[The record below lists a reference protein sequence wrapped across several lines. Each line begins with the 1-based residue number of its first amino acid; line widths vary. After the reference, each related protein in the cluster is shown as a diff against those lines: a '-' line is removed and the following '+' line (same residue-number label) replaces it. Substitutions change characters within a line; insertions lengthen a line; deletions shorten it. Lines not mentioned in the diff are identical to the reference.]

1 MGIGWV
7 SLFVS
12 NQLFWVVFPI
22 HALNG
27 HYGLTA
33 GSVKINIRVNRT
45 SRTRDK
51 GWVGGVGTVARGLP
65 TGPDL
70 GFRHRPFI
78 PAARD
83 AHSMHG
89 SQAVCKTL
97 DNSERIK
104 APTYQFGEFLSF
116 QEHGFAAL
124 TLSSGCTASPPGELY
139 KQPCAET
146 LDLRGL
152 RGHLGTGIL

>member
-51 GWVGGVGTVARGLP
+51 GWVGGVGTVARGL
-65 TGPDL
+65 TWVSGTVHL
-70 GFRHRPFI
+70 
-78 PAARD
+78 
-83 AHSMHG
+83 
-89 SQAVCKTL
+89 
-97 DNSERIK
+97 
-104 APTYQFGEFLSF
+104 YQ
-116 QEHGFAAL
+116 
-124 TLSSGCTASPPGELY
+124 
-139 KQPCAET
+139 
-146 LDLRGL
+146 LRGTPIPCMAPRQFAKPWTIQKGL
-152 RGHLGTGIL
+152 RHQHTSLGNFSPSRNMALLHLLSAQAAQPHRLGSFTNSPVQKLLIYVG